1 MYLAGWFRCTQSR
14 DLESVTG
21 VLGPKE
27 CQSLASWFHGE
38 KYRDLMLD
46 TGLCGSKK
54 EYQSLAIWFSGTQY
68 RDLMLVADTWR
79 TCSLECQ

>member
-1 MYLAGWFRCTQSR
+1 
-14 DLESVTG
+14 
-21 VLGPKE
+21 
-27 CQSLASWFHGE
+27 
-38 KYRDLMLD
+38 MLD

-79 TCSLECQ
+79 TCSLECQCLACWFDSTQYRDLMLVADTWRTCSLECQ